1 MSDGA
6 KRVLALAALLRQ
18 KAFALSAL
26 AGQLAG
32 AADGLSLL
40 AGTLLRRLLV
50 VVPQLHLAEDTFAL
64 KLLLERPEGLIN
76 IVVADQYLHAISS
89 LRAKKLTP
97 ARQIELRKWV

>member
-18 KAFALSAL
+18 KAFALGAL

-32 AADGLSLL
+32 AADG
-40 AGTLLRRLLV
+40 
-50 VVPQLHLAEDTFAL
+50 TFAL

-97 ARQIELRKWV
+97 ARRIELRKWV